1 MSRRPDR
8 TVCQLR
14 ASSAPQRSMADGPYV
29 FTVRLIL
36 ERPGS
41 CTARGVGPKS
51 TNVTPA
57 DRQCNYGEYKEVLG
71 AKDIEA
77 GEAGVFYSTRPL
89 FGPMGIDSCKS

>member
-1 MSRRPDR
+1 MCR
-8 TVCQLR
+8 LR
-14 ASSAPQRSMADGPYV
+14 VSSAPQRSMADGPYV

-41 CTARGVGPKS
+41 CTARAGVGPKS

-71 AKDIEA
+71 AKDFEA
-77 GEAGVFYSTRPL
+77 GEAVVFTALGRYSVR
-89 FGPMGIDSCKS
+89 